1 MKRIDA
7 HQHFWRY
14 QPARDT
20 WITPGMSAI
29 ARDFLPADLE
39 PLLAAQQM
47 DGCIAVQ
54 ADMSPEETAFLLGLA
69 NEHAFIKGV
78 VGWIDLR
85 SPTLSDELETYA
97 AEPRL
102 LGFRH
107 ILQAEPEGFMSS
119 DGFVRG
125 VSKLAEQDYSYDIL
139 INHHQLQ
146 ETIRFID
153 RLPEMRLVIDH
164 IAKPDIRSGQQKG
177 WAEVLRTIAG
187 FPHVHIKLSGLIT
200 EADWRHWR
208 VEEILPY
215 TDLVLECFGP
225 DRILFGSDW
234 PVCLLAGSYARVIG
248 LAQTCIAGLSELDR
262 AKIMG
267 ENAIRFYKLNDAV

>member
-20 WITPGMSAI
+20 WITHGMSAI

-54 ADMSPEETAFLLGLA
+54 ADMSPEETTFLLGLA
-69 NEHAFIKGV
+69 KSHAFIKGV
-78 VGWIDLR
+78 VGWTDLR
-85 SPTLSDELETYA
+85 SPTLSEELETYA

-107 ILQAEPEGFMSS
+107 ILQAEPEGFMTS
-119 DGFVRG
+119 DDFIGG
-125 VSKLAEQDYSYDIL
+125 VSALAECDYSYDIL
-139 INHHQLQ
+139 VYYHQLQ

-177 WAEVLRTIAG
+177 WAEALRMIAG

-225 DRILFGSDW
+225 DRVLFGSDW
-234 PVCLLAGSYARVIG
+234 PVCLLAGSYERVIG
-248 LAQTCIAGLSELDR
+248 LAQTCIAGLSEQDR